1 MTRPLIKLIADRY
14 ELITRTVKALEER
27 LTSFPDGRLVVEKHK
42 GGTHF
47 ILIVNGQNKRYLNK
61 KDKRLI
67 EQLTQKEYITKALRE
82 ARSEMKVLMKTLR
95 SYPDKVIEDVY
106 ESLPEERR
114 RYVKPLVTGDEQ
126 YAAKWQAEPFKPK
139 PFKKGAPEFYTLKG
153 ERVRSKSEVIIADR
167 LFIRGIPYKYE
178 CPLKAGKDVIHPDF
192 SILRM
197 SDRKVLYHEHC
208 GKMSDPDYTKDIPD
222 RINKYAR
229 SGIFQGERLFLTF
242 ESADYPLDVKILNE
256 LIEKNYR

>member
-47 ILIVNGQNKRYLNK
+47 ILIVNGQNKRYLSR
-61 KDKRLI
+61 KDNRLI
-67 EQLTQKEYITKALRE
+67 EQLTQKEYIAKALRK

-95 SYPDKVIEDVY
+95 SYPDTVIEDVF
-106 ESLPEERR
+106 ESLPEERKK
-114 RYVKPLVTGDEQ
+114 YVKSLVPGDDQ
-126 YAAKWQAEPFKPK
+126 YAAKWLAGPFKPK
-139 PFKKGAPEFYTLKG
+139 PFKKGSPEFYTLKG

-167 LFIRGIPYKYE
+167 LFIKGIPYKYE

-192 SILRM
+192 TILRM
-197 SDRKVLYHEHC
+197 SDREIIYHEHC
-208 GKMSDPDYTKDIPD
+208 GKMSDPEYTKDIPD
-222 RINKYAR
+222 RVNKYAR
-229 SGIFQGERLFLTF
+229 NGIFQGDRLFYSF
-242 ESADYPLDVKILNE
+242 ESADYPLDVKL
-256 LIEKNYR
+256 LDDFIEKTYR